1 MSIPKR
7 KPRRWYDFIV
17 LKVIP
22 PLSALV
28 IKLLMLS
35 CRVVKEEGREKSEKV
50 LFESGGKVVYASWHQ
65 RIPYHLHHLGSR
77 HVRTMI
83 SLSRDGEYTAR
94 TAAWLGFKSARG
106 SSTRRGS
113 GALKEIV
120 QRIREGDSGGMLP
133 DGPQGP
139 ARKAKMG
146 AVIIARDAEAPLF
159 PILWGADRC
168 WVLNSW
174 DRMLIPKPFA
184 RIALCYA
191 EPILVPS
198 TATGEKLE
206 TYRHLLEERL
216 NQAARWCDEQ
226 FGVERPWRKV
236 PKPGTPEIGPLTE

>member
-1 MSIPKR
+1 VSIPKR
-7 KPRRWYDFIV
+7 KPLRWYDFI
-17 LKVIP
+17 LLRIIP

-35 CRVVKEEGREKSEKV
+35 CRVVKEEGRDKSERV
-50 LFESGGKVVYASWHQ
+50 LSESRGKAVYASWHQ

-113 GALKEIV
+113 GALKEII
-120 QRIREGDSGGMLP
+120 QRIGEGDSGGMLP

-139 ARKAKMG
+139 AREAKMG

-159 PILWGADRC
+159 PVMWGADRC

-184 RIALCYA
+184 RIALFYA
-191 EPILVPS
+191 EPIWVPS
-198 TATGEKLE
+198 TATGEELE
-206 TYRHLLEERL
+206 TYRNLLEERL

-236 PKPGTPEIGPLTE
+236 TKPETPEIGPLT